1 MKSKDLTPTQ
11 IAKQHNLNPSTVR
24 NWVSLDAHNKV
35 MRDNVGKPGL
45 LDELAKAESIEVL
58 KKKRKAQNLPNRE
71 DYREILSKKA
81 VETNIRA
88 GKNDLEV
95 NISDSSFK
103 KLKTELN
110 VSVTKGQAKTQ
121 ARVLA
126 EADPRNP
133 YSEACMIK
141 AFQSGIDPALI
152 GNGDATQYFS
162 RFGNDCE
169 QMLVHVKD
177 ESVTPITMTEKFSGD
192 MGIFVKSYT
201 MGTAA
206 GHMAPMILVFS
217 DPSMAE
223 NEMRVKKMV
232 GVTHIPDGILV
243 SLSLLK
249 QEQLMIYFIDF
260 GLMLFANTLL
270 IFAKATNL
278 MVCTH
283 FSLQT
288 VSHYKL
294 KSLWNLNRFKA

>member
-1 MKSKDLTPTQ
+1 M
-11 IAKQHNLNPSTVR
+11 
-24 NWVSLDAHNKV
+24 
-35 MRDNVGKPGL
+35 
-45 LDELAKAESIEVL
+45 
-58 KKKRKAQNLPNRE
+58 
-71 DYREILSKKA
+71 
-81 VETNIRA
+81 
-88 GKNDLEV
+88 
-95 NISDSSFK
+95 
-103 KLKTELN
+103 
-110 VSVTKGQAKTQ
+110 SVTKGQAKTQ